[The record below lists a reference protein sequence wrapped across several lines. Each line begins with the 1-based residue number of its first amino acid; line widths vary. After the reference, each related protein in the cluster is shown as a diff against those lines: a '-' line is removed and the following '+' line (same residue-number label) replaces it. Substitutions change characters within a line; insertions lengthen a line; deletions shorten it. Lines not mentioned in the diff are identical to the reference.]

1 MVLVVIGAVFLIG
14 AGFWRSLPNGLRMFA
29 AFLGGAVVLA
39 GALFMLSVPLLAKNA
54 KAISPP
60 VSLQIRVSGQP
71 GLRFQGSWA
80 ISTLGGSS
88 SGGAL
93 EGLTPR
99 LYTISQP
106 GDLGVELRRISQ
118 KGDLVV
124 EVLVNG
130 KVAAKAS
137 TRPGRSRVF
146 VSYTSDGVNT
156 ANG

>member
-1 MVLVVIGAVFLIG
+1 MVLLAIGAVFLIG
-14 AGFWRSLPNGLRMFA
+14 AGFWRSLPNGLRMFS

-39 GALFMLSVPLLAKNA
+39 GALFMLSLPTLTKDA

-71 GLRFQGSWA
+71 GLRFQGNWA

-93 EGLTPR
+93 EGMTPH
-99 LYTISQP
+99 LYTIAPP
-106 GDLGVELRRISQ
+106 GDLGVELTRISH
-118 KGDLVV
+118 KGHLVV

-130 KVAAKAS
+130 KVTAKAS
-137 TRPGRSRVF
+137 TRPGRARV
-146 VSYTSDGVNT
+146 VISYTSDGVNT

>member
-80 ISTLGGSS
+80 IATLGGSS

-106 GDLGVELRRISQ
+106 GDLGVELRRISSKGHARGNGLCILGKHGHTKHEEGPGEDDGAAQ
-118 KGDLVV
+118 KC
-124 EVLVNG
+124 G
-130 KVAAKAS
+130 KHA
-137 TRPGRSRVF
+137 
-146 VSYTSDGVNT
+146 
-156 ANG
+156 